1 MQYPLITVDSSRTDL
16 KLDSADSEIRVLDL
30 EMVLDID
37 SSGTICGI
45 EILDLMR
52 FAGEKCLD
60 LMDDSIGNTSSG
72 MRFGYDPEVDA
83 FYFKLSCE
91 RSLDQE
97 AVDGQ
102 VALNLLGQII
112 RISCSRNAR

>member
-1 MQYPLITVDSSRTDL
+1 MQYPQLAVTSTRADL
-16 KLDSADSEIRVLDL
+16 RLDSADNEIRVLDL

-37 SSGTICGI
+37 RFGTICGI
-45 EILDLMR
+45 EILDLKR
-52 FAGEKCLD
+52 SAGEKCLD
-60 LMDDSIGNTSSG
+60 LMDDSIGKTSSG

-97 AVDGQ
+97 SVDGK
-102 VALNLLGQII
+102 VAVNLLGQII